1 MSSGL
6 VIGGD
11 KSKFMK
17 KKINYTDEP
26 KDGMELPEVGF
37 EVLTSAMASK
47 KWKNLSVEQDS
58 YVKFQKGQKIQLA
71 PKRGGVR
78 AGAGRKSTGHVRL
91 QLSISPAARRKI
103 ESLAKL
109 KNISLSKAVEE
120 LAAAM

>member
-11 KSKFMK
+11 KIKFMK

-26 KDGMELPEVGF
+26 NDGMELPEVGF
-37 EVLTSAMASK
+37 EVLTSATASK
-47 KWKNLSVEQDS
+47 KWKNLSVVQDS
-58 YVKFQKGQKIQLA
+58 YDKFQKGQKIQLT

-78 AGAGRKSTGHVRL
+78 AGAGRKSTDHVRL
-91 QLSISPAARRKI
+91 QLSISPATRRKI